1 MYCRMPANEL
11 VKDVDKWKNTLT
23 NVIDSQN
30 AKLSEQVCVCVY
42 VKLCVHVHM
51 YTWVHVSMYLCKR

>member
-1 MYCRMPANEL
+1 MYDEHIVYRRMPANEL

-30 AKLSEQVCVCVY
+30 AKLSEQVCVCV
-42 VKLCVHVHM
+42 CMCACIHVI
-51 YTWVHVSMYLCKR
+51 MYLCKH